1 MIEITM
7 EQLVDFRNAGDFFEG
22 TVIPL
27 KGAYKINKI
36 KKQVEEEFG
45 YYSEKFQAIIDQFA
59 KKDEDGNPKFNDSGD
74 QILIQEDKID
84 ECNDALEELQNLTVK
99 IDNYELKL
107 EDFGEDVKISPEKLE
122 PLMPFLS

>member
-1 MIEITM
+1 MAKIKM
-7 EQLVDFRNAGDFFEG
+7 DQLVDFKNAGDFFEG
-22 TVIPL
+22 NVIPL

-45 YYSEKFQAIIDQFA
+45 YYSEKFQAIVDEFSQ
-59 KKDEDGNPKFNDSGD
+59 KDENGNPKFNKDED

-84 ECNDALEELQNLTVK
+84 DCNKALEELQNLEVEINTY
-99 IDNYELKL
+99 DLTL
-107 EDFGEDVKISPEKLE
+107 DDFGNDVTISPERLE